1 MAKNRSD
8 IDRKFKWKLEDIFA
22 SDELWLEEFNR
33 LQQDKELLVKYKGK
47 LNNKADILACLR
59 DDDNLTYSI
68 CRLYVYARMRKDED
82 VSVSKYQE
90 MTDMIENLA
99 VEISSIS
106 SFVRVELT
114 ANSTDFLLQLADS
127 EEFKDYDYTLREI
140 ARNKEHCLSE
150 KEEKL
155 LAESGSFAGLFHDA
169 FTMLDNADIDFPP
182 FVNSAGEEVKL
193 SHGLYSVYMQSEDR
207 EDRRK
212 AFESMFLAYKN
223 MINTISVLYAG
234 NVKKDIFYSKAR
246 GYDSCLQKAMNEEN
260 VSPVVYEKLIKCI
273 NDNLPVL
280 HDYLDY
286 RTECLGYDE
295 LHMYDLHTAIVEQG
309 SIKADYDQAKQIVL
323 DALKP
328 LGAEYQGLLNKA
340 FSEGWIDVYEN
351 KGKKSGAYSW
361 GCYGTHPYVLL
372 NFNGTVHDIFTIAH
386 ELGHAM
392 HTYYSNSSLPFNKAD
407 YEIFVAEVASTV
419 NETLLLRDLLS
430 KCNKEDKKYLLSYL
444 LDMFR
449 TTVFRQTQFAE
460 FEAKAHDMAEN
471 GESLT
476 PDSLCELYMG
486 LNKKY
491 YGSRTM
497 VSDDLIQ
504 YEWARIPH
512 FYTSFYVY
520 KYSTGLISA
529 VCIADDI
536 LTNGEEAVAR
546 YKQFLSSGGSMPPV
560 EILKIAGVD
569 LTTDEPYQKA
579 MKIFAKT
586 LQELK
591 SL

>member
-1 MAKNRSD
+1 MAQNRSD
-8 IDRKFKWKLEDIFA
+8 IDSQFKWKLEDMFA
-22 SDELWLEEFNR
+22 SDELWFEELDR
-33 LQQDKELLVKYKGK
+33 LKQNKDLLVKYKGK
-47 LNNKADILACLR
+47 LNNPTDILACLK
-59 DDDNLTYSI
+59 DDDKLSNAISK
-68 CRLYVYARMRKDED
+68 LYVYARMRQDED

-90 MTDMIENLA
+90 MTDMIENLS
-99 VEISSIS
+99 VEISSIC

-114 ANSTDFLLQLADS
+114 ANSREFLLKLADS
-127 EEFKDYDYTLREI
+127 EEFRDYDYSLKEI
-140 ARNKEHCLSE
+140 ARNKERCLSE

-182 FVNSAGEEVKL
+182 FINSSGEEVKL
-193 SHGLYSVYMQSEDR
+193 SHGLYSVYMQSDDR

-212 AFESMFLAYKN
+212 AFESMFTAYKN
-223 MINTISVLYAG
+223 NINTISVLYAG
-234 NVKKDIFYSKAR
+234 NVKKDIFYAKAR

-260 VSPVVYEKLIKCI
+260 VNPVVYEKLVKCI
-273 NDNLPVL
+273 NDNLPSL

-286 RTECLGYDE
+286 RTKCLGYND

-309 SIKADYDQAKQIVL
+309 AINADYEEAKKIVL
-323 DALKP
+323 EALKP
-328 LGAEYQGLLNKA
+328 LGEEYAGLLNKA

-361 GCYGTHPYVLL
+361 GCYDTHPYVLL

-392 HTYYSNSSLPFNKAD
+392 HTYYSNSSLPFSKAD

-430 KCNKEDKKYLLSYL
+430 KSSNQEKKYLLSYL

-460 FEAKAHDMAEN
+460 FEAKAHDMADK
-471 GESLT
+471 GISLT
-476 PDSLCELYMG
+476 PQSLNELYME

-491 YGSRTM
+491 YGARTM
-497 VSDDLIQ
+497 VNDELIQ

-512 FYTSFYVY
+512 FYRSFYVY

-536 LTNGEEAVAR
+536 LTGGEQAVNK
-546 YKQFLSSGGSMPPV
+546 YKQFLRSGGSMSPV
-560 EILKIAGVD
+560 EILKLAGVD

-579 MKIFAKT
+579 MRIFDQT

>member
-1 MAKNRSD
+1 MAQNRSD
-8 IDRKFKWKLEDIFA
+8 IDSQFKWKLEDMFA
-22 SDELWLEEFNR
+22 SDELWFEELDR
-33 LQQDKELLVKYKGK
+33 LKQNKDLLVKYKGK
-47 LNNKADILACLR
+47 LNNPTDILACLK
-59 DDDNLTYSI
+59 DDDKLSNAISK
-68 CRLYVYARMRKDED
+68 LYVYARMRQDED

-90 MTDMIENLA
+90 MTDMIENLS
-99 VEISSIS
+99 VEISSIC

-114 ANSTDFLLQLADS
+114 ANSREFLLKLADS
-127 EEFKDYDYTLREI
+127 EEFRDYDYSLKEI
-140 ARNKEHCLSE
+140 ARNKERCLSE

-182 FVNSAGEEVKL
+182 FINSNGEEVKL
-193 SHGLYSVYMQSEDR
+193 SHGLYSVYMQSDDR

-212 AFESMFLAYKN
+212 AFESMFTAYKN
-223 MINTISVLYAG
+223 NINTISVLYAG
-234 NVKKDIFYSKAR
+234 NVKKDIFYAKAR

-260 VSPVVYEKLIKCI
+260 VNPVVYEKLVKCI
-273 NDNLPVL
+273 NDNLPSL

-286 RTECLGYDE
+286 RTKCLGYND

-309 SIKADYDQAKQIVL
+309 FINADYEEAKKIVL
-323 DALKP
+323 EALKP
-328 LGAEYQGLLNKA
+328 LGEEYAGLLNKA

-361 GCYGTHPYVLL
+361 GCYDTHPYVLL

-392 HTYYSNSSLPFNKAD
+392 HTYYSNSSLPFSKAD

-419 NETLLLRDLLS
+419 NETLLLKDLLS
-430 KCNKEDKKYLLSYL
+430 KSSNQEKKYLLSYL

-460 FEAKAHDMAEN
+460 FEAKAHDMAEK
-471 GESLT
+471 GISLT
-476 PDSLCELYMG
+476 PQSLNELYME

-491 YGSRTM
+491 YGASTM
-497 VSDDLIQ
+497 VNDELIQ

-512 FYTSFYVY
+512 FYRSFYVY

-536 LTNGEEAVAR
+536 LTGGEQAVNK
-546 YKQFLSSGGSMPPV
+546 YKQFLSSGGSMSPV
-560 EILKIAGVD
+560 EILKLAGVD

-579 MKIFAKT
+579 MRIFDQT